1 MAGKQLPQL
10 GRPGEP
16 AAPILSHFH
25 AEKLSRLAAPRQAPY
40 PSPGM
45 RLNKFLQVAG
55 VASRRKA
62 DELIAAGR
70 VSVNGRPASGPWQEV
85 DPRRDRVEV
94 DGQPVSLQPEKHYLK
109 LYKPRG
115 VTSTLADP
123 HAERTLAEF
132 IPRGLRLF
140 PVGRLDRDSEGL
152 ILLTDDGDLAFLLTH
167 PRFRVGKRYQVKLDR
182 PLTRRDLA
190 RLRRGIVLED
200 GPFAPEIL
208 EVRGKTVE
216 LVLTEGR
223 KREIRRGF
231 SALGYRVARLVRLA
245 IGPVEL
251 GGLSPG
257 ELAPFSQEELGAV
270 RALKREKLGRGDRL
284 SPG

>member
-1 MAGKQLPQL
+1 
-10 GRPGEP
+10 
-16 AAPILSHFH
+16 
-25 AEKLSRLAAPRQAPY
+25 
-40 PSPGM
+40 M

-70 VSVNGRPASGPWQEV
+70 VWVNGRPASGPWQEV
-85 DPRRDRVEV
+85 DPARDRVEV

-123 HAERTLAEF
+123 HAERTSAEF
-132 IPRGLRLF
+132 IPQGLRLF

-152 ILLTDDGDLAFLLTH
+152 VLLTDDGDLALLLTH
-167 PRFRVGKRYQVKLDR
+167 PRFRVGKRYQVELDR

-257 ELAPFSQEELGAV
+257 ELAPLSQEELGAV

-284 SPG
+284 SPR